1 MNSKGKFPYDF
12 AVSLD
17 ILENTH
23 RLPLKKDWKN
33 IADKEYLKEQLV
45 WLKTGCKSMLDYIL
59 QYFKLDVYLHADVF
73 ECFRRKSM
81 SDDGLEPIIFRFV
94 FEEVLLLH
102 LMVITEPHSML
113 SLSAHFKLFG
123 MLK

>member
-17 ILENTH
+17 IFGKHSSVT
-23 RLPLKKDWKN
+23 PLKKN
-33 IADKEYLKEQLV
+33 TDKEYMKEQLV
-45 WLKTGCKSMLDYIL
+45 WLKTCCKSMLDYIL